1 MDLKLTGL
9 DVESQAQK
17 STETISVSET
27 AFGREFNEAL
37 VHQVVTAYMNAGRQ
51 GTKAQKTRAEVRGG
65 GKKPWAQKGS
75 GRARAGTSR
84 SPLWRKG
91 GVIFA
96 AEPRDFSQK
105 VNRKMYR
112 GAMQSILSELVRQ
125 NRLVA
130 VKEFSV
136 SEPKTRELVN
146 KLASFGLLDSKH
158 KSILIVSDQIDTN
171 LFLSSRNLA
180 HVRVIDVEAAD
191 PVSLIGF
198 DKVIMTVP
206 AVKQFEEML
215 A

>member
-1 MDLKLTGL
+1 MDLKLTTLG
-9 DVESQAQK
+9 QK

-84 SPLWRKG
+84 SPLWRSG
-91 GVIFA
+91 GVVFA
-96 AEPRDFSQK
+96 AVPRDFSQK

-125 NRLVA
+125 DRLVA

-136 SEPKTRELVN
+136 SEPKTKELIK
-146 KLASFGLLDSKH
+146 KLAAFGDY
-158 KSILIVSDQIDTN
+158 KSILIVSDTIDTN
-171 LFLSSRNLA
+171 LFLSARNLA
-180 HVRVIDVEAAD
+180 RVTVIDVEAAD